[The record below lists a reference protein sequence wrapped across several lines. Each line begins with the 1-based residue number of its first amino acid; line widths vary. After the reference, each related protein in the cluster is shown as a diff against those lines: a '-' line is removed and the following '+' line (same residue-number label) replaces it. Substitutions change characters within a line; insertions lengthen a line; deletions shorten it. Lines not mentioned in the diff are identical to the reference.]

1 MDALTHLWSPIRI
14 KDLELANRAV
24 MPAMGT
30 LLGNPDGTV
39 SDALCACM
47 KRRAKSGVGL
57 VITEVTAVHPTA
69 VIDDREIGAY
79 EDRFIPGLKRLAE
92 TIHKAG
98 ARAAVQLHH
107 AGRESFYLL
116 KKGEAVAPS
125 ALPSLVYGLTA
136 REMTIKEIREIIQA
150 FGQAAVRVR
159 QAGFDAVEVHGAH
172 GYLLT
177 QFLSAL
183 SNRRE
188 DEYGG
193 DFKNRARFV
202 LEVVQEVRQS
212 VGPDFPIILR
222 LSCEEFIKGG
232 YTVEDVQTILP
243 DLVRAGAD
251 VIHASIGT
259 HGSPGGVS
267 SASAEYE
274 PGFNVWRARKV
285 KETVDVPVIAVGR
298 FSEPALADEVIARG
312 EADLVAFG
320 RQQLADPDFLI
331 KAREGRPEQIRKC
344 LACNQGCIERLIL
357 EGRSIRCAINPET
370 GQELAYPRGW
380 AKVSRQVWVVG
391 AGPAG
396 LTAASEAA
404 RLGHKVTLF
413 EKEDHPGGQV
423 RFAGRAP
430 HKELYAQWLDGLIDQ
445 VRRRGVKI
453 QTKTPVTA
461 AMLAET
467 QPEVVILAVGA
478 EPIRPDVP
486 GLDRPMVG
494 QASAILEGRIRPG
507 REVLVVGGG
516 LIGME
521 TADFLLAQGSRV
533 TVIEQLPKSPV
544 TKAAAHG
551 YMLHKRLQTGG
562 CHLSFNTVLK
572 SIQEDS
578 VTVTNAGQEEEIRPV
593 DQVVLAAGMKPCS
606 DLIETLE
613 TLKIRYF
620 VVGDAAQVRRIIE
633 AVEEGARAAWEV

>member
-1 MDALTHLWSPIRI
+1 MDARTHLFSPIRI

-30 LLGNPDGTV
+30 LLGHPDGTV
-39 SDALCACM
+39 SEALCAYM
-47 KRRAKSGVGL
+47 KRQAKSGAGL
-57 VITEVTAVHPTA
+57 VITEITAVHPTGI
-69 VIDDREIGAY
+69 IDERQIGAY

-92 TIHKAG
+92 TIHGAG
-98 ARAAVQLHH
+98 AKAAVQLHH
-107 AGRESFYLL
+107 AGRESFHLL
-116 KKGEAVAPS
+116 KKGEAIAPS
-125 ALPSLVYGLTA
+125 AQPSLVYGLTP
-136 REMTIKEIREIIQA
+136 REMTLKEIKEIVQA
-150 FGQAAVRVR
+150 FGQAAGRVHE
-159 QAGFDAVEVHGAH
+159 AGFDALEVHGAH

-202 LEVVQEVRQS
+202 IEVLQEVRAG

-232 YTVEDVQTILP
+232 YTVENVQTILP

-251 VIHASIGT
+251 VIHASLGT
-259 HGSPGGVS
+259 HGSPGGVT
-267 SASAEYE
+267 SAPAEYE
-274 PGFNVWRARKV
+274 PGFNVWRAKKV

-298 FSEPALADEVIARG
+298 FSDPALADEVIARG
-312 EADLVAFG
+312 EADLAAFG
-320 RQQLADPDFLI
+320 RQQLADPDYLI

-357 EGRSIRCAINPET
+357 EGRSIRCSINPET
-370 GQELAYPRGW
+370 GQELIYPRGW

-404 RLGHKVTLF
+404 RLGHKVILF
-413 EKEDHPGGQV
+413 EKEDQLGGQV

-430 HKELYAQWLDGLIDQ
+430 HKELYAQWLDFLTGQIQ
-445 VRRRGVKI
+445 RRGVKI
-453 QTKTPVTA
+453 HTGTPVTA
-461 AMLAET
+461 AMLAEA

-478 EPIRPDVP
+478 EPVVPDVP
-486 GLDRPMVG
+486 GIDRPMVVQALSLLGG
-494 QASAILEGRIRPG
+494 QTTPG
-507 REVLVVGGG
+507 QDVLVVGGG

-521 TADFLLAQGSRV
+521 TADFILAQGRRV
-533 TVIEQLPKSPV
+533 TLIEQLPRSPV
-544 TKAAAHG
+544 TKAASHG

-562 CHLSFNTVLK
+562 GRLSFNTVLK

-578 VTVTNAGQEEEIRPV
+578 VTVIRAGQEEKISPL
-593 DQVVLAAGMKPCS
+593 DQVILAAGMKPKS
-606 DLIETLE
+606 DLIETLD
-613 TLKIRYF
+613 TLQIRHF
-620 VVGDAAQVRRIIE
+620 IVGDAAQVRRIIE
-633 AVEEGARAAWEV
+633 AVEEGARAAWEI

>member
-1 MDALTHLWSPIRI
+1 MNTLTHLLSPIKI
-14 KDLELANRAV
+14 KDLELPNRAV

-39 SDALCACM
+39 SDALCAYI

-57 VITEVTAVHPTA
+57 VITEITAVHPTGLT
-69 VIDDREIGAY
+69 DSRQIGAY
-79 EDRFIPGLKRLAE
+79 DDRFIPGLKRLAE
-92 TIHKAG
+92 TIHGAG
-98 ARAAVQLHH
+98 AKAAVQLHH

-116 KKGEAVAPS
+116 KKGQAIAPS
-125 ALPSLVYGLTA
+125 ALPSLVFRMTP
-136 REMTIKEIREIIQA
+136 REMTVKEIKEIVQA
-150 FGQAAVRVR
+150 FGQAAVRIR

-183 SNRRE
+183 CNRRE

-202 LEVVQEVRQS
+202 IEVVREVRQS
-212 VGPDFPIILR
+212 VGPDFPVILR

-232 YTVEDVQTILP
+232 YTVEDMQTILP
-243 DLVRAGAD
+243 DLVQAGAD
-251 VIHASIGT
+251 VIHASLGT
-259 HGSPGGVS
+259 HGSPGGVA

-274 PGFNVWRARKV
+274 PGFNVWRAKKV
-285 KETVDVPVIAVGR
+285 KETVNVPVIAVGR
-298 FSEPALADEVIARG
+298 FSDPALADEVIARG
-312 EADLVAFG
+312 EADLAAFG
-320 RQQLADPDFLI
+320 RQQLADPDYLI
-331 KAREGRPEQIRKC
+331 KAKEGRSEHIRKC

-357 EGRSIRCAINPET
+357 EGKSIRCAINPET
-370 GQELAYPRGW
+370 GQELIYPRGW

-404 RLGHKVTLF
+404 RLGHKVALF
-413 EKEDHPGGQV
+413 EKEDQLGGQI
-423 RFAGRAP
+423 RFAAQAP
-430 HKELYAQWLDGLIDQ
+430 HKELYAQWLDFLAGQIQ
-445 VRRRGVKI
+445 RRGVKI
-453 QTKTPVTA
+453 HTGTPVTA
-461 AMLAET
+461 AMLAEA

-478 EPIRPDVP
+478 EPVAPDAP
-486 GLDRPMVG
+486 GIDRPMVVQALSILGG
-494 QASAILEGRIRPG
+494 QTRPG
-507 REVLVVGGG
+507 RDVLIVGGG

-533 TVIEQLPKSPV
+533 TLIEQLPKSPV

-562 CHLSFNTVLK
+562 CRLFFDTALK
-572 SIQEDS
+572 SIEEDS
-578 VTVTNAGQEEEIRPV
+578 VTVTRAGQEETISPV
-593 DQVVLAAGMKPCS
+593 DQVVLAAGMKPRS

-620 VVGDAAQVRRIIE
+620 VVGDAVQVRRILE